1 VTDPLPRVLVHG
13 GAHGAWCWKRLR
25 PHLHTPA
32 LAVDLPPTV
41 IRGAPHV
48 APPPDTARL
57 GLDDFADAVLAAADR
72 AGYDRFVLVGHSLGG
87 LTIAEVTQRAP
98 TRVAHLVFVSCLI
111 PPDGQSSIDALP
123 VELRQLAADAVR
135 ASERD
140 DAAVGRLDDDTIR
153 AMFCNDMNDEQ
164 TAFVLD
170 HVGSEVPSLLTQPVT
185 RQGIPSTMP
194 STYVRLGRD
203 ASLAPEVQD
212 AQIAALRACP
222 GGPVDVV
229 DLDTGH
235 DVMISAPAGL
245 ARVLDRVA
253 T

>member
-1 VTDPLPRVLVHG
+1 M
-13 GAHGAWCWKRLR
+13 
-25 PHLHTPA
+25 
-32 LAVDLPPTV
+32 
-41 IRGAPHV
+41 
-48 APPPDTARL
+48 
-57 GLDDFADAVLAAADR
+57 
-72 AGYDRFVLVGHSLGG
+72 LVGHSLGG
-87 LTIAEVTQRAP
+87 LTIAEVARRAP
-98 TRVAHLVFVSCLI
+98 SRVAHLVFVSCLI
-111 PPDGQSSIDALP
+111 PPDGQCSIDALP
-123 VELRQLAADAVR
+123 VELRQLAADA
-135 ASERD
+135 ASTSARD
-140 DAAVGRLDDDTIR
+140 GVAVGRLDDDTIR

-170 HVGSEVPSLLTQPVT
+170 HVGSEVPSLLAQPVT
-185 RQGIPSTMP
+185 RQGIPSTVP

-229 DLDTGH
+229 DLNTGH
-235 DVMISAPAGL
+235 DVMISAPAAL

>member
-13 GAHGAWCWKRLR
+13 GAHGAWCWERLR

-87 LTIAEVTQRAP
+87 LTIAEVTRRAP

-123 VELRQLAADAVR
+123 VELRALAADAAR
-135 ASERD
+135 ASHQD
-140 DAAVGRLDDDTIR
+140 GAVVGRLDDDTIR
-153 AMFCNDMNDEQ
+153 AMFCNDMDDEQ

-170 HVGSEVPSLLTQPVT
+170 HVGSEVPSLLAQPVT
-185 RQGIPSTMP
+185 RQGIPPTLP

-212 AQIAALRACP
+212 AQIAAWRTCP

-235 DVMISAPAGL
+235 DVMISAPAELARILDGL
-245 ARVLDRVA
+245 A